1 MGVLNVCCYP
11 TKLALHAADH
21 AYIECGGGSYG
32 WGCWGG
38 KSGGT
43 TVRSAHGST
52 KRADAIGEPDERAG
66 VTHYLI
72 NGVCH
77 QSANRILMPALITAN
92 GVRGHL
98 LSVSIF
104 GLFGRPSAGFGMFKA
119 PLYTR
124 AGVSG
129 DLDVCLYQGIQTS
142 SQSRAFAE
150 RSFIDESVSLAREI
164 YPELVLDTDSILS
177 VSQQTAGEPW
187 SSSEAERAAKFQ
199 IESFKLLV
207 RHRAIVTGKRFSLA
221 QYHEMMKIR
230 EQFELSREAIERE
243 FVERGQSGWY
253 GFVRNFDELTREFQ
267 ASLSTILPGQDYEA
281 LLDISSDHRM
291 VLSDP
296 DIVES
301 IYGPASRPR
310 GPGSRSP

>member
-98 LSVSIF
+98 LSVSIY

-124 AGVSG
+124 AGVFG

-164 YPELVLDTDSILS
+164 YPELVLDTDAIWGA
-177 VSQQTAGEPW
+177 SQQAAGEPW
-187 SSSEAERAAKFQ
+187 SSYEAERAAKFQ
-199 IESFKLLV
+199 IESFRLLV
-207 RHRAIVTGKRFSLA
+207 RHRAIVTGKRFAVA

-230 EQFELSREAIERE
+230 EQFESSREAIERE
-243 FVERGQSGWY
+243 FVESGQGGWY
-253 GFVRNFDELTREFQ
+253 RFVRNFDQLTQEFQ
-267 ASLSTILPGQDYEA
+267 ASLSAILSGQEYEA
-281 LLDISSDHRM
+281 LLDISPDHRM

-296 DIVES
+296 DIVEN
-301 IYGPASRPR
+301 IYGPESRPR

>member
-1 MGVLNVCCYP
+1 MGVLNLCCYP

-21 AYIECGGGSYG
+21 AYVECAGGSYA

-77 QSANRILMPALITAN
+77 QSANRILLPALITAN

-124 AGVSG
+124 AEVSG
-129 DLDVCLYQGIQTS
+129 DLDVCLYQGIQAS
-142 SQSRAFAE
+142 PQSRAFAE
-150 RSFIDESVSLAREI
+150 RTFINESISLAREI
-164 YPELVLDTDSILS
+164 YPELVFETDSILS
-177 VSQQTAGEPW
+177 AGQQVAGGQW
-187 SSSEAERAAKFQ
+187 SSSEAERSAKFQ

-207 RHRAIVTGKRFSLA
+207 RHRAMVTGKRFSLT
-221 QYHEMMKIR
+221 QYHEMMKLR
-230 EQFELSREAIERE
+230 EQFALSRETIERE
-243 FVERGQSGWY
+243 FVASGQSGWY

-267 ASLSTILPGQDYEA
+267 ASLSTILPGQDYET

-301 IYGPASRPR
+301 IYGPESRPR
-310 GPGSRSP
+310 GPGSRPR